1 MKKGFI
7 IGAAVLLCSALGA
20 SIYLRTAFDP
30 KPAEGLDYDDPPTVQ
45 NCWLTL
51 RFVKSGLWSLIPYM
65 TCIWDR
71 QRAASALMTKASPS
85 LLSPRENII
94 PTVTGTPIITWR

>member
-30 KPAEGLDYDDPPTVQ
+30 KPAEG
-45 NCWLTL
+45 
-51 RFVKSGLWSLIPYM
+51 
-65 TCIWDR
+65 
-71 QRAASALMTKASPS
+71 A
-85 LLSPRENII
+85 
-94 PTVTGTPIITWR
+94 

>member
-30 KPAEGLDYDDPPTVQ
+30 KPAEGLDYDDPPTRTELLADPALREK
-45 NCWLTL
+45 WL
-51 RFVKSGLWSLIPYM
+51 VEPDYM